1 MGRSYMF
8 ECPRCHYRAVVAG
21 GADAGFHCWVQTI
34 ICYDC
39 KALHDVPTRVRVAVE
54 PQQPGSSDNQL
65 RPRLLTVHEKIP
77 DASSLQ
83 NRLFVS
89 LAKKF
94 RWVHFNLR
102 CPKSGTHRIEPWRD
116 PGKCPRC
123 STQLERTV
131 IPYRIWD

>member
-1 MGRSYMF
+1 MF

-21 GADAGFHCWVQTI
+21 GTDAGFHCWVQTI

-54 PQQPGSSDNQL
+54 PEQ
-65 RPRLLTVHEKIP
+65 R
-77 DASSLQ
+77 ASSGKQVRPKLLSAREEVPDVNVLQ
-83 NRLFVS
+83 NRLLVS
-89 LAKKF
+89 VAKQF
-94 RWVHFNLR
+94 RWVSFRLQ
-102 CPKSGTHRIEPWRD
+102 CPKSPFHRIEPWRD

-131 IPYRIWD
+131 IPYRVWD